1 MSDVYNW
8 YGLEIDKLNDLTE
21 ARKTFTES
29 MKTVE
34 DELYEMT
41 HTQKENEIKLLNEKK
56 AKLIE
61 IAKQA
66 GLSAQE
72 EIAAIKKILEY
83 YQKELDMLN
92 EKSSLNKKYYDVY
105 NKKNEKI
112 GVMVTPELAE
122 EYMAQGYDVMES
134 AYNPTE
140 VVPGQVLPKL
150 ATGTPLVRKAGVAI
164 IDKGEA
170 VLTPEQ
176 NKAYQA
182 GAKSYTINI
191 NNPVVRNDDD
201 ISKIRQQFEES
212 MNGLIPEFGRSGNY
226 LVPGMA

>member
-1 MSDVYNW
+1 
-8 YGLEIDKLNDLTE
+8 
-21 ARKTFTES
+21 
-29 MKTVE
+29 
-34 DELYEMT
+34 
-41 HTQKENEIKLLNEKK
+41 
-56 AKLIE
+56 
-61 IAKQA
+61 
-66 GLSAQE
+66 
-72 EIAAIKKILEY
+72 
-83 YQKELDMLN
+83 
-92 EKSSLNKKYYDVY
+92 
-105 NKKNEKI
+105 
-112 GVMVTPELAE
+112 MVTPELAE

-182 GAKSYTINI
+182 GAKSYSPNITITIEGDGDEN
-191 NNPVVRNDDD
+191 
-201 ISKIRQQFEES
+201 KIRRVVEQALTES
-212 MNGLIPEFGRSGNY
+212 AREFYRSGNL